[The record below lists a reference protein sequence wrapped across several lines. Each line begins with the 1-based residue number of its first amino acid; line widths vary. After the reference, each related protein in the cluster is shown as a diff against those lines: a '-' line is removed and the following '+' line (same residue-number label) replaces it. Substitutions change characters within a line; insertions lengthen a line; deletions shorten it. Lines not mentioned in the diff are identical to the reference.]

1 MTIPSPQEINQ
12 WKEDAEMMKGKI
24 LLTPNDFDDYT
35 SKAEI
40 VERLKKE
47 LEETEESIKE
57 HELKL
62 KEVSVGFKEYAYN
75 EIKREY
81 EKAVLR
87 DRNILGEE
95 K

>member
-81 EKAVLR
+81 EKVKILQK
-87 DRNILGEE
+87 ILGE